1 VDKWGLEVSR
11 DLFFK
16 RVEGGVQVT
25 VYKDGVLKPPQTF
38 MIDSAVWA
46 YAVAYVS
53 RLGPLSPM
61 IEAAKMLHEGSE

>member
-1 VDKWGLEVSR
+1 MDKWGVEVSR
-11 DLFFK
+11 GLFFK
-16 RVEGGVQVT
+16 RVDGGVQVT
-25 VYKDGVLKPPQTF
+25 VYKDDIPKPPQTF

-46 YAVAYVS
+46 YTVAYVS